1 MHLDVFSQ
9 GRSFFHGIDPRV
21 KIVSFIPLVFMVA
34 LLDDLKA
41 AIVYFLLSLVTIRM
55 ARIDTQALRSRLM
68 ALNVFIGMLWVTLP
82 FSIPGKALFS
92 AYGWTFSQQGALY
105 TLTITLKAN
114 AILMYT
120 VAIIGTSDVFTLAH
134 ALFHLRFP
142 RKLVYLTVFL
152 YRYISV
158 LHQEYD
164 RMVHT
169 LKARCFQPRTNWLT
183 LKTYGYMAGMLFV
196 SSYERSQRIYQ
207 ALTLRGF
214 RGDFPQLRHFHLHVR
229 DIAFASAMGGVI
241 LGGVFLG

>member
-1 MHLDVFSQ
+1 MHLDIFSQ
-9 GRSFFHGIDPRV
+9 GRSIFHRLDPRV
-21 KIVSFIPLVFMVA
+21 KILCFIPLVFMVA

-41 AIVYFLLSLVTIRM
+41 AIVCFLLSWGMIAL
-55 ARIDTQALRSRLM
+55 ARIDVKALKSRLLG
-68 ALNVFIGMLWVTLP
+68 LNVFIGLLWVTLP
-82 FSIPGKALFS
+82 FSIPGKVLLTV
-92 AYGWTFSQQGALY
+92 YGWTFTQQGALY
-105 TLTITLKAN
+105 TLTITFKAN
-114 AILMYT
+114 AILLFT

-164 RMVHT
+164 RLVHT
-169 LKARCFQPRTNWLT
+169 LKARCFQPRADWLT

-214 RGDFPQLRHFHLHVR
+214 RGDFPQLRHFHLHAH
-229 DIAFASAMGGVI
+229 DIVFASAMGGVI
-241 LGGVFLG
+241 LGGVFFG